1 MKTCICGYCDREY
14 QQGDMFY
21 DDLCD
26 DCAKDAG
33 ILDDEDIVEKMVV
46 IKCKTKANLQKW
58 L

>member
-21 DDLCD
+21 DDFCD

-33 ILDDEDIVEKMVV
+33 ILDDEDIVEK
-46 IKCKTKANLQKW
+46 NGGD
-58 L
+58 